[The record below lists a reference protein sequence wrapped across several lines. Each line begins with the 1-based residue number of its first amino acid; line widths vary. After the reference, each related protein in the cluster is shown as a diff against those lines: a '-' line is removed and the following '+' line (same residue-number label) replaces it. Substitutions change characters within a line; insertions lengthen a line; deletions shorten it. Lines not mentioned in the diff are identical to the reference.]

1 MRALDLGSMRKSPRS
16 SYGDEAN
23 RDARLVLLQHIDD
36 LLFAKPPLAHSS
48 VSSRRILAAKRGRSR
63 GQGHIPWVLFASSS
77 AREGA
82 FATGGRVPL
91 DGKNAKPGPS

>member
-1 MRALDLGSMRKSPRS
+1 MTLASGVSGRAALCAPSVERRVADPVFAAQLH
-16 SYGDEAN
+16 N

-36 LLFAKPPLAHSS
+36 LLF
-48 VSSRRILAAKRGRSR
+48 AAKRGRSR

-77 AREGA
+77 AWEGA
-82 FATGGRVPL
+82 LATGGRVPL